1 MINDINIK
9 IKNSILL
16 PDKLKTIL
24 LNMNPIPSKIIEIL
38 NDFFDKNENI
48 ETNIWKHLNEN
59 QFKLLVDYIHYLED
73 KDNQKTWDIEETL
86 NNKLKTI

>member
-48 ETNIWKHLNEN
+48 ETNI
-59 QFKLLVDYIHYLED
+59 
-73 KDNQKTWDIEETL
+73 
-86 NNKLKTI
+86 